1 MIAVG
6 VECTKKLSY
15 HFLLHIML
23 NVHKNLRI
31 CFTKLRLSSHKL
43 LVERRRWIKPKVP
56 YNERK
61 CTLCNYSD
69 IQDEFHITLCCV
81 KFKSLREKY
90 IKPYYYRRTSM
101 QKFVELMNTDN
112 RRELHRLMM
121 FLKLV
126 FKLYMDTL
134 LE

>member
-1 MIAVG
+1 
-6 VECTKKLSY
+6 
-15 HFLLHIML
+15 ML
-23 NVHKNLRI
+23 YEI
-31 CFTKLRLSSHKL
+31 ETEQPFL
-43 LVERRRWIKPKVP
+43 LVERGRWIKPKVA
-56 YNERK
+56 YNERR

-90 IKPYYYRRTSM
+90 IKPYYYRRPSM

-112 RRELHRLMM
+112 RRELHRLMI
-121 FLKLV
+121 FLKLL